1 MKEFG
6 LVKESGLGLA
16 LARRKLRR
24 NLERIPKSF
33 LIHPCLEVKWSD
45 YKSNP
50 LELFGLVKELGL
62 VLVMVLVKKLVK
74 ELGLVLVMVLVK
86 E

>member
-1 MKEFG
+1 MDLGRE
-6 LVKESGLGLA
+6 LVKELGLGLA

-24 NLERIPKSF
+24 NLEHNPKTF

-50 LELFGLVKELGL
+50 LELFGLVKEL
-62 VLVMVLVKKLVK
+62 VKKLVK
-74 ELGLVLVMVLVK
+74 ELGLVLVMVLVMVLVK